1 MILALL
7 DILLRWCEGLWIG
20 GPIRSLAGLLNQI
33 EFRVLFAAG
42 IAFAVVMVMGKP
54 TISWLVRKRIGDT
67 GQTDAELLRS
77 IAQSKANTPS
87 MGGILIC
94 GAVLVLTLLLCNLT
108 NTYIHLVLVVTV
120 WLAILGGIDDW
131 LKLTRARRGVSGR
144 QGLFAW
150 EKLVFQLG
158 LGLLVGVFAFMAGNN
173 PETAPNVQHA
183 LNIPFQR
190 TYTHVRETGLTIN
203 PTVIFLG
210 PVVYITFATLMLGLL
225 SNAVNITDGQDGLS
239 AGIGMFV
246 AIGLIVLSLIAGTEQ
261 TATRLLVPYVPGA
274 DELAVVSGALLGALI
289 GFLWFNCSPATVFM
303 GDCGALTIGG
313 IIACVAIVT
322 RQEIVVM
329 VMCLVY
335 LWEILSVILQVGS
348 YRLRNGKR
356 IFLIAPYHHHLHHKG
371 WPEQRIVARFWLIT
385 LLMVVLGLAT
395 LKLR

>member
-1 MILALL
+1 M
-7 DILLRWCEGLWIG
+7 LLRWCEGLWIG
-20 GPIRSLAGLLNQI
+20 RPIRSLAGLFNQI

-42 IAFAVVMVMGKP
+42 IAFAIVMVMGKP

-77 IAQSKANTPS
+77 VAQSKANTPS
-87 MGGILIC
+87 MGGVLIC
-94 GAVLVLTLLLCNLT
+94 GAVLILTFLLCDLS
-108 NTYIHLVLVVTV
+108 NTYVHLVLVTVV
-120 WLAILGGIDDW
+120 WLSILGGFDDW
-131 LKLTRARRGVSGR
+131 LKLTEARRSGGR
-144 QGLFAW
+144 QGLRAW

-158 LGLLVGVFAFMAGNN
+158 LGLIIGVFSYMAGDN
-173 PETAPNVQHA
+173 PETAPNIQHA

-190 TYTHVRETGLTIN
+190 TYVHDQIAGLTIN
-203 PTVIFLG
+203 SAVWFLG
-210 PVVYITFATLMLGLL
+210 PVVYITVATLLLGLL

-246 AIGLIVLSLIAGTEQ
+246 SIGLIVLCLVAGTEQ
-261 TATRLLVPYVPGA
+261 PASRLLVPYVPGA

-289 GFLWFNCSPATVFM
+289 GFLWFNCSPASIFM
-303 GDCGALTIGG
+303 GDCGSLTIGG
-313 IIACVAIVT
+313 IIAFVAIVI
-322 RQEIVVM
+322 RQEVVVL
-329 VMCLVY
+329 VMCAVY
-335 LWEILSVILQVGS
+335 VWEILSVILQVGS

-385 LLMVVLGLAT
+385 LLMVILGLAT